1 MQIIKACFDYLYSP
15 TKSELDQ
22 LQKQPWLVLLLI
34 KWVLVDEQYAT
45 SGKRDLDA
53 KKFMKIL
60 QLMHDL
66 GSKTRMP
73 SEYAHYAL
81 FFRNISYQQFLYQH
95 TFRIAC
101 LARQSLL
108 FGSVED
114 SHLFKREFVNLTGM
128 SIERFLEL
136 ALILLCR
143 FIDGKG
149 HTISS
154 QWFQTVR
161 SYYTANEIAALLRA
175 LSINL
180 SDLRQTLLNLERA
193 GRMSSEFY
201 EQTPFLSFP
210 LLNVNDQYLCVY
222 PNVLFRALE
231 HFIYDVLRLWDSSKF
246 MAKFGEAF
254 ERYVEKG
261 LHYAKVPYAKEA
273 ILKRELGGTG
283 SVIDFLCHDKDSNI
297 LIDAKAV
304 EMAYEGKVTHLPE
317 IVKDR
322 VKPSIIKAIEQA
334 FDVLRR
340 LQITDSQN
348 PVIRQRNTNYLL
360 VVTFKELYLGNGRN
374 FYDAVAKDKLNEIL
388 EEYRGSPQIPLENM
402 YFITVEEFDYLIEMI
417 RSGTTSLEGAL
428 AKAKESDS
436 DMGSRKFDFS
446 LHLSSWDNKAK
457 APQYIRDEEELIFN
471 KIVKILGEQ
480 EYKS

>member
-1 MQIIKACFDYLYSP
+1 MDQMQKL
-15 TKSELDQ
+15 
-22 LQKQPWLVLLLI
+22 PWLVLLLI

-53 KKFMKIL
+53 NKFKKML
-60 QLMHDL
+60 QLMRDL
-66 GSKTRMP
+66 GSKIRGP
-73 SEYAHYAL
+73 SQYAHHAL
-81 FFRNISYQQFLYQH
+81 FFRNIAYQQFLYQH
-95 TFRIAC
+95 SFGPDS

-128 SIERFLEL
+128 SIEHFLEL

-161 SYYTANEIAALLRA
+161 SYYTANEIEALLRA

-180 SDLRQTLLNLERA
+180 PELRQKLLNLERA
-193 GRMSSEFY
+193 GRRSSEFY
-201 EQTPFLSFP
+201 EQTPFLRFP
-210 LLNVNDQYLCVY
+210 LLKVNGQYLCVY
-222 PNVLFRALE
+222 PNVLFRTLE
-231 HFIYDVLRLWDSSKF
+231 HFIYDVLRSWDSNRF

-261 LHYAKVPYAKEA
+261 LIYAKVLHANEA
-273 ILKRELGGTG
+273 VLKRELVGTG
-283 SVIDFLCHDKDSNI
+283 SLIDFLCHDKNSNI

-317 IVKDR
+317 IVRDR
-322 VKPSIIKAIEQA
+322 VKTSIIKAIEQA

-340 LQITDSQN
+340 LQITNSKN
-348 PVIRQRNTNYLL
+348 PVIRNRNTNYLL

-374 FYDAVAKDKLNEIL
+374 FYDAIAKDKLDEIS
-388 EEYRGSPQIPLENM
+388 EKYRGSPQIPLENM

-417 RSGTTSLEGAL
+417 RTGNTSFEGAL
-428 AKAKESDS
+428 TKAKESDS
-436 DMGSRKFDFS
+436 DIRSRKFDFF
-446 LHLSSWDNKAK
+446 LHLSSWDNELK
-457 APQYIRDEEELIFN
+457 APQYIQDEQKRLYD
-471 KIVKILGEQ
+471 KILKILGEQ
-480 EYKS
+480 EHKS